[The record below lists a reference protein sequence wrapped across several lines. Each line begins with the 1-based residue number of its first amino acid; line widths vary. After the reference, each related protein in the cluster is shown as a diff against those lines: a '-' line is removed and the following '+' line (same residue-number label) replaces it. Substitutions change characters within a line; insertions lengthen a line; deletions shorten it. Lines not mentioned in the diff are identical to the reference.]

1 MTWIIGSSEAVFY
14 YAQAREVISEYD
26 NPMETISRVIGGMH
40 SDKSFYSHRSSEY
53 KYTLRLGMIEKS
65 EQAVRVRNGLT

>member
-1 MTWIIGSSEAVFY
+1 M
-14 YAQAREVISEYD
+14 ISEYD